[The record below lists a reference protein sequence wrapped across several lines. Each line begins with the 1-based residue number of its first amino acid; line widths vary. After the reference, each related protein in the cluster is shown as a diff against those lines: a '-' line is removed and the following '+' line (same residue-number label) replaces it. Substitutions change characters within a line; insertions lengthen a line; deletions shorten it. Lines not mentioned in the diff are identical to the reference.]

1 MSGALVLLSG
11 GMDSAVCLY
20 EAIEAHGTVAVECL
34 FFDWGQ
40 LAVEQERRCCS
51 ALCRAAGVAPQ
62 IEVELHFP
70 YRGPLTD
77 ESLGMPRGRTPSQIS
92 GGGVEAT
99 FFPGRN
105 LVMLASA
112 FGIAAARGIERIYF
126 GATAQDGSGYPD
138 CRAEFLRAMED
149 ACSAGVGREIELVTP
164 LLGMSKARVALR
176 GEELGVPWD
185 LTFSC
190 YAPRGGEPCG
200 TCDSCVLRGNALHR
214 DGQSP

>member
-1 MSGALVLLSG
+1 MKGALVLLSG

-20 EAIEAHGTVAVECL
+20 EALESHGTDAVACL

-40 LAVEQERRCCS
+40 LAAEQERRCCL
-51 ALCRAAGVAPQ
+51 ALCRNAGVAPQ

-77 ESLGMPRGRTPSQIS
+77 ASREMPGGRTPSEIE
-92 GGGVEAT
+92 GGEVAPT

-112 FGIAAARGIERIYF
+112 FGIAADRGIARVYF
-126 GATAQDGSGYPD
+126 GAIAQDDSGHPD
-138 CRAEFLRAMED
+138 CRAGFLRAMEE
-149 ACSAGVGREIELVTP
+149 ACSAGVGRGIDLVTP
-164 LLGMSKARVALR
+164 LLEMSKTQVARR
-176 GEELGVPWD
+176 GDELGVPWE

-200 TCDSCVLRGNALHR
+200 TCDSCVLREGALR
-214 DGQSP
+214 RGGRSR